1 MKNSDDTILCFCEDI
16 TRGEVR
22 RAVEEGVTTLEAL
35 KRLLRCG
42 MGRCQ
47 GKTCENLIVN
57 EIMALTGKTRE
68 EVLLPKKRP
77 LTVGVRLE
85 EVARSV
91 EYED

>member
-1 MKNSDDTILCFCEDI
+1 MKDNDDIILCFCEDI

-22 RAVEEGVTTLEAL
+22 QAVKEGITTLEAL

-57 EIMALTGKTRE
+57 EIMALTGKSRE
-68 EVLLPKKRP
+68 EVLRPKKRP
-77 LTVGVRLE
+77 MTVGIPIE
-85 EVARSV
+85 DVARSV
-91 EYED
+91 EYEE

>member
-1 MKNSDDTILCFCEDI
+1 MKDNDDIILCFCEDI

-22 RAVEEGVTTLEAL
+22 RAVKEGVTTLEAL

-57 EIMALTGKTRE
+57 EIMALTGKSRE
-68 EVLLPKKRP
+68 EILLPRKRP
-77 LTVGVRLE
+77 MTVGILIE